1 MKGGNAHVFDD
12 FWQSGAH
19 GATWPNATH
28 IYFWFTF
35 SFKTHVKSLKP
46 AKKSKSKETSVYET
60 IVYVL
65 RDFIRNT
72 HGSHAEISLI
82 KKVTDYM
89 RMIISKWQ
97 VKLKDPYGCLQIYI
111 NYTPCSDCSVA
122 LSIFREN
129 MALINI
135 FIDIEIKAVAPY
147 TGSKRVSCSYCAV
160 NSYTT
165 IGLINLLKSRIMLSA
180 FSWDDWKFLTKKCN
194 EGSDEEEG
202 KVYKYSDL
210 FPGYG
215 HGKKDSRKTA
225 DQAVKQDF
233 RWYKD
238 KARGQANKK

>member
-1 MKGGNAHVFDD
+1 MHKFSMT
-12 FWQSGAH
+12 SGKAEH
-19 GATWPNATH
+19 MTQCGPMLLTL
-28 IYFWFTF
+28 YFRFTF

-46 AKKSKSKETSVYET
+46 VKKSKSKETSVYET

-82 KKVTDYM
+82 KKVTEYM

-97 VKLKDPYGCLQIYI
+97 VNLKDPYGCLQIYI
-111 NYTPCSDCSVA
+111 NYTPCRDCSDA
-122 LSIFREN
+122 LINFRKD
-129 MALINI
+129 MALIKI

-147 TGSKRVSCSYCAV
+147 TGSKRASCSYCAV

-180 FSWDDWKFLTKKCN
+180 FSWDDWKFLAKKCN
-194 EGSDEEEG
+194 EGNDGEEG
-202 KVYKYSDL
+202 KVYKYNDL
-210 FPGYG
+210 FSGYG
-215 HGKKDSRKTA
+215 HGKTDSRKTA

-238 KARGQANKK
+238 KAKSQANKK